1 MNVLVAVASKHGAT
15 REIADVLGRAIGE
28 ALDEAG
34 TPAEVE
40 VLFAETAVDPAEYDA
55 VVLGSAVY
63 IGHWLE
69 TAARFVDRHA
79 AVLRAMPVWL
89 FSSGPVGE
97 PLRPAEATEF
107 TARLLADTGAVEHR
121 VFGGKIDRGV
131 LRFAERALVKA
142 LRVKDGDYR
151 DWHAIS
157 AWGREIGLALAKTS
171 SQA

>member
-15 REIADVLGRAIGE
+15 
-28 ALDEAG
+28 
-34 TPAEVE
+34 
-40 VLFAETAVDPAEYDA
+40 AVH
-55 VVLGSAVY
+55 
-63 IGHWLE
+63 IGHWLG

-157 AWGREIGLALAKTS
+157 AWGREIGLTLAKTPS
-171 SQA
+171 RTEPADVLEDAYTDDAS